1 MGNFAMKAILLSLL
15 LFYSCSKNAE
25 LNQTGVSFQIRPIQ
39 MEVSHLNDIAWK
51 VGLKKE
57 YEITQSITFIT
68 DLPKMK
74 EKDLE
79 VLTKHKGIDSW
90 ILRLIVNRGSE
101 SQDLGSLYAMFKPK
115 RFSRTTSGNKATS
128 SVSIK
133 IYYAAAFASEKFR
146 SFSCPAF
153 SHNKKIK
160 EMSIEGTN
168 EEFSLSLGQSLPYN
182 EKSHLVELT
191 PSAFNG
197 GNSLLGDYFIEIAA
211 YDSINKIIHS
221 SFKRIPM
228 HVSVQREESIN
239 MESCSGIHPERQ

>member
-1 MGNFAMKAILLSLL
+1 MKATLLSLL
-15 LFYSCSKNAE
+15 LFYSCTQHADLDQK
-25 LNQTGVSFQIRPIQ
+25 GVTFQISPIQ
-39 MEVSHLNDIAWK
+39 MEVSHLNDIDWK

-57 YEITQSITFIT
+57 YVVGQSITFII

-74 EKDLE
+74 ERDLE

-90 ILRLIVNRGSE
+90 ILRLIVTRGSE

-128 SVSIK
+128 SVSLK

-160 EMSIEGTN
+160 EMSIEGQN

-197 GNSLLGDYFIEIAA
+197 GNSLLGNYHIEIAA
-211 YDSINKIIHS
+211 YDSINKTIHS

-228 HVSVQREESIN
+228 YVSVQSEESIN
-239 MESCSGIHPERQ
+239 TDSCSGIHPERE